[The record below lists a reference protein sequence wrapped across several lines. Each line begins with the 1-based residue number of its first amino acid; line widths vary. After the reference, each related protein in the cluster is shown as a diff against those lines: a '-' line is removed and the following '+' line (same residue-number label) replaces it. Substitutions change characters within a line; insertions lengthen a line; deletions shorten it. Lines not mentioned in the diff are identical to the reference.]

1 MHSKI
6 VLVAAVA
13 AAVMASCNVAAVP
26 VAYKSGARVV
36 SEEETLPTE
45 FLQKFQKAAAGV
57 LQPEAAP
64 AKTAPP
70 QPPPHPAG
78 SSSSSST
85 AAMPAASSSSF
96 ASAFDLSYRVVQ
108 TIKGSYS
115 ALGPLQCESTC
126 TVKQAKPTC
135 DWHVP
140 PCALGCAEQC
150 AQGTNEVPLHRQ
162 LCIDGCT
169 LFCGAKAPM
178 KSNSAPTQAAL
189 EGQGDITGAN
199 ADREKYA
206 RNQVGKGEAGLAQAE
221 KNAALPG
228 ATTQQ
233 RL

>member
-26 VAYKSGARVV
+26 VSYKNGARVV
-36 SEEETLPTE
+36 SREETLPTE

-64 AKTAPP
+64 AKTAPRSNNP
-70 QPPPHPAG
+70 
-78 SSSSSST
+78 T
-85 AAMPAASSSSF
+85 KVEK
-96 ASAFDLSYRVVQ
+96 DLSYRVVQ

-126 TVKQAKPTC
+126 TVKQPKPTC

-178 KSNSAPTQAAL
+178 KSNSASTQAAL
-189 EGQGDITGAN
+189 EGKGDITGAN

>member
-1 MHSKI
+1 MLSKI
-6 VLVAAVA
+6 IAVA
-13 AAVMASCNVAAVP
+13 ATIMVCNVAAVP
-26 VAYKSGARVV
+26 MSHKSGARVL
-36 SEEETLPTE
+36 SKEETIPTE
-45 FLQKFQKAAAGV
+45 FLQKFQKAAGGV
-57 LQPEAAP
+57 LQPETFNADQKTAST
-64 AKTAPP
+64 KTAPR
-70 QPPPHPAG
+70 
-78 SSSSSST
+78 SSNPT
-85 AAMPAASSSSF
+85 RAEKE
-96 ASAFDLSYRVVQ
+96 LSYRVVQ

-150 AQGTNEVPLHRQ
+150 AQGSNEVALHRQ

-178 KSNSAPTQAAL
+178 RSNSPSTQAAL
-189 EGQGDITGAN
+189 EGKGDITGAN

-206 RNQVGKGEAGLAQAE
+206 RNQVGKGEVGLAQAE

-228 ATTQQ
+228 STTQQ